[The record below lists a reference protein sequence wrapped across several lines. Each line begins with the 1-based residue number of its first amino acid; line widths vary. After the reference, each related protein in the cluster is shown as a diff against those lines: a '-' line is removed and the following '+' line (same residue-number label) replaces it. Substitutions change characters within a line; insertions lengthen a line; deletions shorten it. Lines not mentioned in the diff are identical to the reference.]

1 VATDTTTL
9 SLERY
14 LIAPEL
20 LLDDMTPRSGWAA
33 VVDGGR
39 FTAVGPRARLQGAHP
54 ELPVVTAPGR
64 LLMPGLVDA
73 HHHLTQAF
81 GTAYAFGEPSEIFR
95 RVWVPLEG
103 ALTEE
108 EVYVSAQLAAL
119 ESLRGGFT
127 TVADAGTRS
136 APGPRPIAEAT
147 AELGLRCV
155 LAVACTDGADALSPD
170 QAWDRASRHLDA
182 VSGRDLVHGSVAVPV
197 PESVSEPTLKALVEL
212 CRERQVPLQVHV
224 NEHLVGVERSLVTR
238 GRRPLEYLDDAGAVG
253 PWLLAAHTTLLTPE
267 EALLL
272 RDRGAAVSY
281 NPVATFWKGNAVAPA
296 TLLAALGVRMG
307 LGTDGTR
314 GDAFRLLDAA
324 ETAQRLG
331 SAMAVGDPYAG
342 RGRRWLRA
350 GTQGGADALG
360 LGAVVGRIA
369 PGLAADYL
377 LVDLDVP
384 ELVSTRDVVWELVR
398 RGNRDL
404 IEVVAVAGRP
414 RLVDGWPS
422 DFDREA
428 FLRRSRR
435 LATAAV
441 TRAGLSGGPE

>member
-1 VATDTTTL
+1 MGTDVTTL
-9 SLERY
+9 DRPRY

-39 FTAVGPRARLQGAHP
+39 FTAVGPRPELAAAHP
-54 ELPVVTAPGR
+54 ELPVVAAPGR

-95 RVWVPLEG
+95 RVWEPLEG

-108 EVYVSAQLAAL
+108 EVRACAQLAAL

-136 APGPRPIAEAT
+136 AHGPGPVADAT
-147 AELGLRCV
+147 EELGLRCV

-170 QAWDRASRHLDA
+170 QAWTRASRHLDA
-182 VSGRDLVHGSVAVPV
+182 VSGRDLVHGSVAVPI

-224 NEHLVGVERSLVTR
+224 NEHLVGVERSLVSR

-314 GDAFRLLDAA
+314 SDGFRLLDAA

-360 LGAVVGRIA
+360 LGSRGRA
-369 PGLAADYL
+369 DRPG
-377 LVDLDVP
+377 P
-384 ELVSTRDVVWELVR
+384 GR
-398 RGNRDL
+398 RL
-404 IEVVAVAGRP
+404 PAGRTSTCRNWSRRATWSGSWSGGATATSSRWSP
-414 RLVDGWPS
+414 SRADPGWSTGGRPTS
-422 DFDREA
+422 TG
-428 FLRRSRR
+428 RRSCAEPAGSRR
-435 LATAAV
+435 
-441 TRAGLSGGPE
+441 RR